1 MNKRIIGIDVAR
13 ALAVIGMIIVN
24 FKVVFGDNGLSW
36 VKSFARFFDGK
47 AAATFVV
54 LAGVGLALMTNSAIK
69 NNDQVKLKVAR
80 SRILKRALFL
90 FIVGISYIAIWP
102 ADILHFYGIY
112 MAITILLLTSK
123 GKTLIITAI
132 TLIVAYPILMIFW
145 NYETGWNFSTLD
157 YQDFWTIK
165 GFMRN
170 LFFNGFHPVIPWAAF
185 MLLGYWFGKQ
195 DLHNDKFIKKVFWIS
210 SIIFISIQVLSYLSI
225 SFLSEGNQETALEL
239 TEILGTN
246 PMPPLP
252 IYMFNGIA
260 IAFAIISA
268 CIIVAKRFENNKIID
283 ALNKT
288 GQLALTFYVAH
299 VIIGMGIIE
308 AINPAKM
315 GNYSIEFSVVYAL
328 VFSALCIVFAVIWRK
343 HKTSGPLEWIMR
355 KVTN

>member
-24 FKVVFGDNGLSW
+24 FKVVFGENGLSW
-36 VKSFARFFDGK
+36 VKSFASIFDGK

-69 NNDQVKLKVAR
+69 NKDQNKLKIAR
-80 SRILKRALFL
+80 RRILKRALFL
-90 FIVGISYIAIWP
+90 FIVGISYVAIWP

-123 GKTLIITAI
+123 ERTLIATAI
-132 TLIVAYPILMIFW
+132 TLIVAFPILMTFW
-145 NYETGWNFSTLD
+145 NYETGWDFTTLD
-157 YQDFWTIK
+157 YHGFWTVK

-170 LFFNGFHPVIPWAAF
+170 LFFNGFHPVIPWTAF
-185 MLLGYWFGKQ
+185 MLFGYWFGKQ
-195 DLHNDKFIKKVFWIS
+195 DLHNDKFIKKTFWIS
-210 SIIFISIQVLSYLSI
+210 SIIFVSIQALSYSFI
-225 SFLSEGNQETALEL
+225 SFLSEGNQETAKEL

-268 CIIVAKRFENNKIID
+268 CIIIAKRFENNKIID
-283 ALNKT
+283 ALDKT

-299 VIIGMGIIE
+299 VIIGMGIID
-308 AINPAKM
+308 AMNPAKM
-315 GNYSIEFSVVYAL
+315 GNYSVEFSVVYAL
-328 VFSALCIVFAVIWRK
+328 VFSLLCIVFAVIWRK
-343 HKTSGPLEWIMR
+343 YKTSGPLEWIMR
-355 KVTN
+355 KITD